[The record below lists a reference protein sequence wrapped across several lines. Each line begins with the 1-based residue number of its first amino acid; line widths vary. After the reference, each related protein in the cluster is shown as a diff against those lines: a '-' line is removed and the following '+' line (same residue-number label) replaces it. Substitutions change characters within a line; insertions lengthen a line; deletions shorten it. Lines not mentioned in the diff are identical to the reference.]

1 MGSMGKTLIKVE
13 TYSGYKADERL
24 RSFTIG
30 KKVLKVEDVL
40 DRWYG
45 EGDDY
50 FKLKADD
57 GYRYIIRHDR
67 NTDEWDLVMME
78 AGKE

>member
-1 MGSMGKTLIKVE
+1 MGKTLIKVE
-13 TYSGYKADERL
+13 TYSGYKADERPL
-24 RSFTIG
+24 SFTIG
-30 KKVLKVEDVL
+30 NKVLKVEDVF

-45 EGDDY
+45 EGKDY

-57 GYRYIIRHDR
+57 GYSYIIRHDR

-78 AGKE
+78 AGKGL

>member
-1 MGSMGKTLIKVE
+1 MGKTLLKVE
-13 TYSGYKADERL
+13 TYSGYKADERPL
-24 RSFTIG
+24 TFQIG
-30 KKVLKVEDVL
+30 KKVLKVEEVL

-57 GYRYIIRHDR
+57 GYNYILRHGR
-67 NTDEWDLVMME
+67 NTGEWELVMME